1 MSDRT
6 PSLTTVRAA
15 WCRAHPFWATTDVE
29 EREAEFDRM
38 IAEVERAAAEKAL
51 NKAADELRVNFSRG
65 AAIAMHHEC
74 HKKQCRCGNPGNDE
88 IVREVFEAARE
99 AIRNEALAY
108 RRNEGEN
115 EC

>member
-1 MSDRT
+1 MSDRR

-38 IAEVERAAAEKAL
+38 IAEVERAAAEKAWDKGL
-51 NKAADELRVNFSRG
+51 AA
-65 AAIAMHHEC
+65 AMEAEI
-74 HKKQCRCGNPGNDE
+74 KDAGYGNTQYPANP
-88 IVREVFEAARE
+88 
-99 AIRNEALAY
+99 Y

-115 EC
+115 NGNS

>member
-38 IAEVERAAAEKAL
+38 IAEVERAAAEKAW
-51 NKAADELRVNFSRG
+51 DEGNTEGARG
-65 AAIAMHHEC
+65 QRDFHLYQQGQITEAEYEH
-74 HKKQCRCGNPGNDE
+74 
-88 IVREVFEAARE
+88 REQARPHP
-99 AIRNEALAY
+99 Y

-115 EC
+115 E